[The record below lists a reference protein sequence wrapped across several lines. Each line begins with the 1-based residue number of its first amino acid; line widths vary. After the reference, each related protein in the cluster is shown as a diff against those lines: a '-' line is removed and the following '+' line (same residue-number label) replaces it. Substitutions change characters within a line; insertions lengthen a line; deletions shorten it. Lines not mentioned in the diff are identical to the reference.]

1 MARRFKGFL
10 LYCKIQCFQPIKAES
25 LKNMN
30 KIDEKKLVIA
40 GLTITGIVFVI
51 LAFFTPLA
59 EGGADNYAHFNIAR
73 WAFRYPH
80 LFLDHWGKPVYTIV
94 AAPFAQ
100 FGFAAV
106 RILNS
111 VLGLLTG
118 WFIWKLAGKLKLENG
133 WFATVVA
140 VFTPIYFAL
149 MSTGM
154 TEIIFSLILVLAVYL
169 FFSEKYYASAIL
181 ISFLFLARTE
191 GLAFELLF
199 LIALIIKK
207 QYKPI
212 PFLATGFIVFSL
224 IGLVFHYHDF
234 WWLYNQRPYSTGNQ
248 FVYGKGDW
256 YYFLVR
262 IPEYSGVFVTVLLV
276 AGTII
281 LPVKW
286 MKEKFSLTGNYFLPI
301 LLILGTFWGYFFIH
315 SYLWWK
321 GETSAG
327 LLRVMAGNAPLAGI
341 IGLYA
346 VQPASNYLKKNRFL
360 WAELALLSVA
370 IIVFTGVYY
379 KKLIGFDLTAEVLQR
394 TTNWLKESGS
404 LNHKLVMHNPYFSF
418 ATEIDA
424 WDNKVVQYGFSNNDA
439 PETDLPDSTVFIWDA
454 HFSPNEGKLPLEK
467 IMSNPNFVLIQY
479 FEPKTPFKVM
489 GDNDYRI
496 MVFRKIANA
505 GLNNYEI
512 LEHLKR
518 IQIEKGIYY
527 SEIYDCEKP
536 FQAEYLEKQRILSQV
551 DTANHLFELNGVDFS
566 PAFHVPVEQTDR
578 IKENIFHLSADFM
591 RTDSVGV
598 NRLLMVFSVE
608 AGGKAIHYVTADI
621 GEQTPEKN
629 VWYKTHFT
637 FYVPGKLEDG
647 TMLKSYIWNIDKKAV
662 LMDNYKLE
670 ISKQAKE

>member
-1 MARRFKGFL
+1 MKEGT
-10 LYCKIQCFQPIKAES
+10 
-25 LKNMN
+25 
-30 KIDEKKLVIA
+30 EKKLVVA
-40 GLTITGIVFVI
+40 GLLLTGFVLVF
-51 LAFFTPLA
+51 LAFLTPVP

-100 FGFAAV
+100 FGFVAV

-111 VLGLLTG
+111 VLGLITG
-118 WFIWKLAGKLKLENG
+118 WFVWKLAGRLKLENA
-133 WFATVVA
+133 WFAVVVA

-154 TEIIFSLILVLAVYL
+154 TEIVFSLLLVLSVYL
-169 FFSEKYYASAIL
+169 FFSEKYYTSAIF

-207 QYKPI
+207 QYRAI
-212 PFLATGFIVFSL
+212 PLLATGFLVFSL

-234 WWLYNQRPYSTGNQ
+234 WWLYNQRPYAKGGPS
-248 FVYGKGDW
+248 VYGRGEW
-256 YYFLVR
+256 YYFIVR
-262 IPEYSGVFVTVLLV
+262 IPDYSGVIITVLMV
-276 AGTII
+276 AGTIV

-286 MKEKFSLTGNYFLPI
+286 MKEKFSFTGNYFLVI
-301 LLILGTFWGYFFIH
+301 LLIYGTFWGYFFIH

-327 LLRVMAGNAPLAGI
+327 LLRVMAANAPLAGI

-346 VQPASNYLKKNRFL
+346 VEEMVKYFKK
-360 WAELALLSVA
+360 EKIVTVLLVMISVTQ
-370 IIVFTGVYY
+370 VVLTGAYY
-379 KKLIGFDLTAEVLQR
+379 KKLVGFDLTAEVLQR
-394 TTNWLKESGS
+394 TTDWLKDSGS
-404 LNHKLVMHNPYFSF
+404 LRHKLVMHNPYFSF
-418 ATEIDA
+418 STGIDA
-424 WDNKVVQYGFSNNDA
+424 WDNNMVQYGFSNNDE
-439 PETDLPDSTVFIWDA
+439 PENGLPDSTLFIWDA
-454 HFSPNEGKLPLEK
+454 HFSPNEGSLPFEK
-467 IMSNPNFVLIQY
+467 IVSNPNFVLIQY
-479 FEPKTPFKVM
+479 FEPKVPFKVL
-489 GDNDYRI
+489 GNNDYRI
-496 MVFRKIANA
+496 VVFRKIANA
-505 GLNNYEI
+505 GENNIEVMEQ
-512 LEHLKR
+512 LR
-518 IQIEKGIYY
+518 RAQAEKGIYF

-536 FQAEYLEKQRILSQV
+536 FQTEYLEKQRIQSPV
-551 DTANHLFELNGVDFS
+551 DTANHLFQLTGVEFS
-566 PAFHVPVEQTDR
+566 PVFHVPVEKTDR
-578 IKENIFHLSADFM
+578 EKENVFHVSADFM
-591 RTDSVGV
+591 RSDSVGV

-608 AGGKAIHYVTADI
+608 ADDKAIHYVTADI

-637 FYVPGKLEDG
+637 FYVPERLEDG